1 MTDLQ
6 GERFMDQV
14 QSAVG
19 LVIFAAVAWL
29 IGGRRQT
36 HALRIVGA
44 GLAAQILFAALLL
57 HVPLLHR
64 LFEIAGDGVLALAA
78 ATEAGTAFVFGYLGG
93 APAPFETTRPGADFI
108 LAFRALPLVIV
119 ISALVSLLMYWRI
132 LPAVVGA
139 FSFLLARPLGVRG
152 PVSFAAAANIFVGM
166 VEAPLFVRAYLR
178 DLTRAELFIVMTC
191 GMATIAGTVLV
202 LYATLL
208 AGAIEGAA
216 GHLLVASIISA
227 PAAIM
232 MARLMVADGES
243 AAGRAEPFE
252 IGETASGAMEALV
265 QGTEAGLRLF
275 LNIVAML
282 LVLVALV
289 HLANMSL
296 SLLPDLLGAPVTLQ
310 RLLGWVMA
318 PVAWIMGIPWAEA
331 VTGGGLLGTKVVL
344 NELLA
349 YLDLAAL
356 PPDALSERSRLILL
370 YALCGFANFGSLGI
384 MVAGLSTMVPERRG
398 DIVALGPLTIVSGML
413 ATCSTG
419 AVIGLLTW

>member
-1 MTDLQ
+1 
-6 GERFMDQV
+6 MDQV

-19 LVIFAAVAWL
+19 LVTFAAAAWL

-57 HVPLLHR
+57 NVPLLHR

-132 LPAVVGA
+132 LPALVGA

-243 AAGRAEPFE
+243 GAGRAEPFE
-252 IGETASGAMEALV
+252 IDETASGAMEAMV

-289 HLANMSL
+289 HLANMVL
-296 SLLPDLLGAPVTLQ
+296 SLLPDLVGAPVTLQ
-310 RLLGWVMA
+310 RLLGWLMA

-331 VTGGGLLGTKVVL
+331 VTGGSLLGTKVVL

-356 PPDALSERSRLILL
+356 PADALSERSRLILL

-384 MVAGLSTMVPERRG
+384 MVAGLSTMVPERRS

>member
-1 MTDLQ
+1 
-6 GERFMDQV
+6 
-14 QSAVG
+14 
-19 LVIFAAVAWL
+19 
-29 IGGRRQT
+29 
-36 HALRIVGA
+36 
-44 GLAAQILFAALLL
+44 
-57 HVPLLHR
+57 
-64 LFEIAGDGVLALAA
+64 
-78 ATEAGTAFVFGYLGG
+78 
-93 APAPFETTRPGADFI
+93 
-108 LAFRALPLVIV
+108 
-119 ISALVSLLMYWRI
+119 
-132 LPAVVGA
+132 
-139 FSFLLARPLGVRG
+139 
-152 PVSFAAAANIFVGM
+152 
-166 VEAPLFVRAYLR
+166 
-178 DLTRAELFIVMTC
+178 
-191 GMATIAGTVLV
+191 VLV

-289 HLANMSL
+289 HLANMVL
-296 SLLPDLLGAPVTLQ
+296 SLLPDLVGAPVTLQ
-310 RLLGWVMA
+310 RLLGWLMA
-318 PVAWIMGIPWAEA
+318 PVAWAMGIPWAEA
-331 VTGGGLLGTKVVL
+331 VTGGSLLGTKVVL

-349 YLDLAAL
+349 YLDLAGL
-356 PPDALSERSRLILL
+356 PADALSERSRLILL

-384 MVAGLSTMVPERRG
+384 MVAGLSTMVPERRS
-398 DIVALGPLTIVSGML
+398 DIIALGPLTIVSGML

>member
-1 MTDLQ
+1 
-6 GERFMDQV
+6 
-14 QSAVG
+14 
-19 LVIFAAVAWL
+19 
-29 IGGRRQT
+29 
-36 HALRIVGA
+36 
-44 GLAAQILFAALLL
+44 
-57 HVPLLHR
+57 
-64 LFEIAGDGVLALAA
+64 
-78 ATEAGTAFVFGYLGG
+78 
-93 APAPFETTRPGADFI
+93 
-108 LAFRALPLVIV
+108 
-119 ISALVSLLMYWRI
+119 MYWRI
-132 LPAVVGA
+132 LPAVVNGFA
-139 FSFLLARPLGVRG
+139 FVLARPMGVRG

-166 VEAPLFVRAYLR
+166 VEAPLFVRAYLK
-178 DLTRAELFIVMTC
+178 DLTRSELFVVMTC

-208 AGAIEGAA
+208 ARAIEGAA

-232 MARLMVADGES
+232 MARLMVPDGES
-243 AAGRAEPFE
+243 AAGQAEPFD
-252 IGETASGAMEALV
+252 IHETAGGTMEALV

-289 HLANMSL
+289 HLANMIL
-296 SLLPDLLGAPVTLQ
+296 SAIPEFLEAPVTLQ
-310 RLLGWVMA
+310 RLLGWLMA

-356 PPDALSERSRLILL
+356 PTDALSERSRLILL

-384 MVAGLSTMVPERRG
+384 MVAGLSTMAPERRD

-419 AVIGLLTW
+419 AVIGLLT